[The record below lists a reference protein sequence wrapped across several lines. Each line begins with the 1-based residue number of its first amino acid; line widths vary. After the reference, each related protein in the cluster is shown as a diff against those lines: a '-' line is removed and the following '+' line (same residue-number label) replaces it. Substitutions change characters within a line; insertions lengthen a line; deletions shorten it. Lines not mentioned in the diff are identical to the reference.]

1 MQTFFFC
8 IIDRYVN
15 QSDVY
20 LILRIDRANL
30 VSSTMRQIGHLP
42 RLDLRKQLKVKF
54 KGEEGVDEGGVK
66 KEFFQVMLRQ
76 LFDPE

>member
-1 MQTFFFC
+1 MV
-8 IIDRYVN
+8 DRYVN
-15 QSDVY
+15 QNDVY

-30 VSSTMRQIGHLP
+30 VSSTMHQIGHLS